1 MYQPRARSD
10 RQLTALLLDE
20 QELVRLGLR
29 TLLEGQ
35 RTVTV
40 VGEAGAI
47 ADALEC
53 AVKLRPTLVIT
64 GPVLADGD
72 AVEACRR
79 FTEEVPDTRV
89 AVLGDEA
96 DEATLEDVVRAGACA
111 YLSARMRGADLCH
124 AVRAIATSE
133 PPRDAGSRQAL
144 VHRRRRGV
152 GMRDDLSTLA
162 PQERR
167 VLRLVAEGKTNKEI
181 GAALHLSEKTV
192 KNYLSHTFE
201 KLQVSRRAQAAVLLV
216 RDRLGLAPGPPAPDG
231 GAVPAG
237 PWRSGRPDQ
246 SRAPALPLDAHGVA
260 GAAGPGGRLRSRPG
274 PVSAGGR
281 APGPSA
287 MVVLAGAVA
296 GRNGRR

>member
-29 TLLEGQ
+29 TVLEGQ

-53 AVKLRPTLVIT
+53 AVRLRPTLVIT

-79 FTEEVPDTRV
+79 LTEELPGTRV

-111 YLSARMRGADLCH
+111 YLSARMCGADLCH

-133 PPRDAGSRQAL
+133 PPRDTGSRQAL
-144 VHRRRRGV
+144 VHRRRRDG

-167 VLRLVAEGKTNKEI
+167 VLRLVAEGKTNREI

-231 GAVPAG
+231 GAGPAG
-237 PWRSGRPDQ
+237 PWRSGRPDP
-246 SRAPALPLDAHGVA
+246 SRAPALPLGAHLVA
-260 GAAGPGGRLRSRPG
+260 GADAPGARLRSRPG
-274 PVSAGGR
+274 PVSTGVT
-281 APGPSA
+281 APGPPA

>member
-1 MYQPRARSD
+1 MYHARPRSD
-10 RQLTALLLDE
+10 RQPTALLLDE
-20 QELVRLGLR
+20 QELLRLGLR
-29 TLLEGQ
+29 TMLEGQ

-47 ADALEC
+47 AEAVEC
-53 AVKLRPTLVIT
+53 VLKLRPTLVIT

-79 FTEEVPDTRV
+79 ITEQVPDTRV

-96 DEATLEDVVRAGACA
+96 DETALQDAVRAGACA
-111 YLSARMRGADLCH
+111 YLSPRMRAADLCH
-124 AVRAIATSE
+124 AVRAIASE
-133 PPRDAGSRQAL
+133 PPLDAGSMPPL
-144 VHRRRRGV
+144 VHRRHRND

-201 KLQVSRRAQAAVLLV
+201 KLQVTRRAQAAVLLV
-216 RDRLGLAPGPPAPDG
+216 RDRLGLASGLSARHDVPGP
-231 GAVPAG
+231 AVPMA
-237 PWRSGRPDQ
+237 SGQPDAFRVP
-246 SRAPALPLDAHGVA
+246 SSLPGMAVLT
-260 GAAGPGGRLRSRPG
+260 GAA
-274 PVSAGGR
+274 
-281 APGPSA
+281 
-287 MVVLAGAVA
+287 A